1 MDTPCE
7 AMRNSEEKF
16 FILFLLSVFAL
27 FSLLALSSDKQAA
40 VAWHAKIL
48 EE

>member
-1 MDTPCE
+1 
-7 AMRNSEEKF
+7 MRNSEEKF

-40 VAWHAKIL
+40 VTWHAKIL